1 MLHVPM
7 DTVKCLVKLTLPQR
21 MTMNKIYLKKRLN
34 VSMKNLSC
42 RNMKSQDLREK

>member
-21 MTMNKIYLKKRLN
+21 MTMNKIYLKKKIECIN
-34 VSMKNLSC
+34 
-42 RNMKSQDLREK
+42 EKLKLQEHEKPRS